1 MIHIFNRKALITT
14 LSDRELFG
22 VQSALT
28 DAKIPYFA
36 KHGAPGLASVG
47 RYRASPFLKHDA
59 VPTVIYV
66 KATDYDR
73 AKAAI
78 QAVL

>member
-1 MIHIFNRKALITT
+1 MIHLLNRKALITT

-22 VQSALT
+22 VQTALT

-36 KHGAPGLASVG
+36 KPGAPAFSAG

>member
-1 MIHIFNRKALITT
+1 MIHLLNKKALITT

-36 KHGAPGLASVG
+36 KHGAPVLASAG
-47 RYRASPFLKHDA
+47 RYRAAPFIKHDA

>member
-14 LSDRELFG
+14 LSDQQLFRI
-22 VQSALT
+22 QSALT

-36 KHGAPGLASVG
+36 KPGAPAFSAG
-47 RYRASPFLKHDA
+47 RYRAAPFINHDA

-66 KATDYDR
+66 KSSDYGR

>member
-1 MIHIFNRKALITT
+1 MIHLFNRKALITT

-22 VQSALT
+22 VQTALT

-36 KHGAPGLASVG
+36 KHGAPAFSAG

>member
-14 LSDRELFG
+14 LSDQQLFRI
-22 VQSALT
+22 QSALT
-28 DAKIPYFA
+28 DAKIPHFA
-36 KHGAPGLASVG
+36 KPGAPAFSAG

>member
-1 MIHIFNRKALITT
+1 MIHIFSRRALITT
-14 LSDRELFG
+14 LSDQQLFRI
-22 VQSALT
+22 QSALP
-28 DAKIPYFA
+28 DAKIPHFA
-36 KHGAPGLASVG
+36 KPGAPGLSAG